1 MMSSAPAL
9 SHRRATTMTG
19 PAATPLPSP
28 RTARARLRGLAPP
41 RNADFVD
48 LLETVLISGVTT
60 ILVIRTQLWLTNYPQ
75 LGGRGLHIAHLL
87 WGGLFMLVTIGLLL
101 SFLGRRLRRPAAV
114 LGGVGFGFFID
125 ELGKFITA
133 DNDYFFRPAAGL
145 IYLIFVLFFLLIVH
159 LRRGRDLSTHERTA
173 NAIFLT
179 VDAADGRLHERDR
192 ERAVALLDRADQDD
206 PLVPPLRRLLT
217 ELRGLPSPPAR
228 FYERWAD
235 AIRTAYLE
243 ATERPWFRPLVTAVF
258 VVWALNGV
266 FVVIGTVLSF
276 GLDLGGVARQF
287 ADDRLLSVSFLN
299 VATVGTQAVS
309 IALIVLGL
317 ARLRRDRLAAYRCFE
332 RALLVSI
339 LLTKVFIF
347 VRSQFGA
354 VFGVG
359 LDIVLLISVRS
370 MMGAEEGRAETTP
383 PAGDPAA
390 AAEPVLPPLAAPG
403 APPP

>member
-1 MMSSAPAL
+1 
-9 SHRRATTMTG
+9 MTG
-19 PAATPLPSP
+19 PAATPGPSP

-41 RNADFVD
+41 RDADFAS
-48 LLETVLISGVTT
+48 LLETVLISGVAT
-60 ILVIRTQLWLTNYPQ
+60 ILFIRTQLWLTNYPQ

-101 SFLGRRLRRPAAV
+101 SFLGRRLRPPAAV

-145 IYLIFVLFFLLIVH
+145 IYLIFVLFFLLIAH
-159 LRRGRDLSTHERTA
+159 LRRGRDLSTQERTA

-179 VDAADGRLHERDR
+179 VDAAAGRLNERER

-206 PLVPPLRRLLT
+206 PLVAPLRRLLT
-217 ELRGLPSPPAR
+217 DLRGLPTPVPR

-235 AIRTAYLE
+235 GIRAAYLR

-258 VVWALNGV
+258 VVWVLNGV
-266 FVVIGTVLSF
+266 FVVIGTILSF

-309 IALIVLGL
+309 IALIALGL
-317 ARLRRDRLAAYRCFE
+317 AWLRRDRLAAYRCFE

-359 LDIVLLISVRS
+359 LDIVLLIAVRS
-370 MMGAEEGRAETTP
+370 MMGAEQARAETTL
-383 PAGDPAA
+383 PADGPAA
-390 AAEPVLPPLAAPG
+390 AAEPVLPPMAAPG
-403 APPP
+403 SPPP

>member
-1 MMSSAPAL
+1 
-9 SHRRATTMTG
+9 
-19 PAATPLPSP
+19 
-28 RTARARLRGLAPP
+28 
-41 RNADFVD
+41 
-48 LLETVLISGVTT
+48 
-60 ILVIRTQLWLTNYPQ
+60 
-75 LGGRGLHIAHLL
+75 
-87 WGGLFMLVTIGLLL
+87 
-101 SFLGRRLRRPAAV
+101 
-114 LGGVGFGFFID
+114 
-125 ELGKFITA
+125 
-133 DNDYFFRPAAGL
+133 
-145 IYLIFVLFFLLIVH
+145 
-159 LRRGRDLSTHERTA
+159 
-173 NAIFLT
+173 
-179 VDAADGRLHERDR
+179 
-192 ERAVALLDRADQDD
+192 
-206 PLVPPLRRLLT
+206 VPPLRRLLT
-217 ELRGLPSPPAR
+217 ELRGLPSPPPR

-258 VVWALNGV
+258 VVWALNGL

-370 MMGAEEGRAETTP
+370 MMGAEEGRAETTR
-383 PAGDPAA
+383 PAGDLAA